1 MNKLKKE
8 YLFFKQQEPNMRT
21 LLVTN
26 MLYALV
32 LPIVEIFVGAYIMR
46 NTSDPVMVAFY
57 QLAMYIGIITTS
69 LVNALFDRNPGKWHF
84 HVRYDDYQVTWLRRT
99 WPGRLFN
106 GGSFWFLLDQPIPA
120 GSL

>member
-32 LPIVEIFVGAYIMR
+32 LPIVEIFVGAYHEEHER
-46 NTSDPVMVAFY
+46 SGD
-57 QLAMYIGIITTS
+57 GC
-69 LVNALFDRNPGKWHF
+69 
-84 HVRYDDYQVTWLRRT
+84 
-99 WPGRLFN
+99 
-106 GGSFWFLLDQPIPA
+106 FLSA
-120 GSL
+120 GNVYRHHYYLSC

>member
-57 QLAMYIGIITTS
+57 QLAS
-69 LVNALFDRNPGKWHF
+69 LLP
-84 HVRYDDYQVTWLRRT
+84 
-99 WPGRLFN
+99 
-106 GGSFWFLLDQPIPA
+106 LLLTVIC
-120 GSL
+120 

>member
-32 LPIVEIFVGAYIMR
+32 LPIVEIFVG
-46 NTSDPVMVAFY
+46 
-57 QLAMYIGIITTS
+57 S
-69 LVNALFDRNPGKWHF
+69 LYHEGTRAI
-84 HVRYDDYQVTWLRRT
+84 Q
-99 WPGRLFN
+99 
-106 GGSFWFLLDQPIPA
+106 
-120 GSL
+120 

>member
-46 NTSDPVMVAFY
+46 NTSDPVMV
-57 QLAMYIGIITTS
+57 LS
-69 LVNALFDRNPGKWHF
+69 
-84 HVRYDDYQVTWLRRT
+84 
-99 WPGRLFN
+99 
-106 GGSFWFLLDQPIPA
+106 A
-120 GSL
+120 GNVYRHHYYLSC